1 MSYATLDDLLG
12 HMAEQDLAA
21 LTNDL
26 GGPDI
31 DREVAAHVLADAA
44 DVVKASIHGRYRVD
58 QDPAPA
64 LARLLTADIAIFLL
78 YARRPGL
85 EVPEAIKLRYEQALA
100 MLAKIRTG
108 AASLGPD
115 AIPAD
120 AGAAG
125 GGGQSGLVPGNERLF
140 RRDQTRWF

>member
-1 MSYATLDDLLG
+1 MSYATIEDLLG

-31 DREVAAHVLADAA
+31 DETVANHVLQDAA
-44 DVVKASIHGRYRVD
+44 DVVDSYIYGRYLVPP
-58 QDPAPA
+58 DPVPR
-64 LARLLTADIAIFLL
+64 LARLLSADIAIFLL

-85 EVPEAIKLRYEQALA
+85 DVPEAVKLRYEQALA
-100 MLAKIRTG
+100 LLAKIRTG

-115 AIPAD
+115 AVLAD
-120 AGAAG
+120 AGG
-125 GGGQSGLVPGNERLF
+125 SGGGQSGLVPGNERLF